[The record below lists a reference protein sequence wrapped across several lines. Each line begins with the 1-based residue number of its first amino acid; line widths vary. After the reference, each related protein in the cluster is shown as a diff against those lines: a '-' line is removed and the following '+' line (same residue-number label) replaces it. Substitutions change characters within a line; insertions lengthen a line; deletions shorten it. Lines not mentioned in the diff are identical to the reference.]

1 MAASNITEINFIK
14 SFELVPKKSY
24 GYPEAT
30 DALDMMEG
38 ISNVITAPENPM
50 GMPGIDPLMVLYAAT
65 HGRNIIP
72 VPHITPRDKNKLHI
86 HSQVLTGM
94 KFGINHFFA
103 IGGDPIHKTMESR
116 EVRELDVVGL
126 IRAIKESKGYS
137 RDFSSS
143 SDVVV
148 GSSFNPFRG
157 AEEDIVNA
165 KIGGGSGFFITQ
177 AFYDSS
183 LLKRDWIRKRNFKL
197 IAGFMPIQKESQ
209 IEFMKKLG
217 AKIPE
222 ETEKRILGAH
232 DMVQESSR
240 IIKEMADDLEGYIDG
255 IHIMPLGKN
264 KIAKDIL
271 ESF

>member
-1 MAASNITEINFIK
+1 LTARNVSNIGYIK
-14 SFELVPKKSY
+14 SFELVSRRSY
-24 GYPEAT
+24 GYTEAQ
-30 DALDMMEG
+30 DAVDLLDG

-50 GMPGIDPLMVLYAAT
+50 GMPGIDPLMALYTAT
-65 HGRNIIP
+65 RGHDIIP
-72 VPHITPRDKNKLHI
+72 IPHITPRDKNKLHI
-86 HSQVLTGM
+86 QSQILTGL

-116 EVRELDVVGL
+116 EVRELDVIGL
-126 IRAIKESKGYS
+126 IRAIKESRNYS
-137 RDFSSS
+137 KDFSSGTDIS
-143 SDVVV
+143 V
-148 GSSFNPFRG
+148 GSSFNPFRE
-157 AEEDIVNA
+157 AEEDIVKA

-177 AFYDSS
+177 AFYDSA
-183 LLKRDWIRKRNFKL
+183 LLKREWVRKRDFKL

-222 ETEKRILGAH
+222 ETEKRILGAQ
-232 DMVQESSR
+232 DKVQESSR
-240 IIKEMADDLEGYIDG
+240 IIKEMADDLDGYIDG